1 MNQKANMSIDIMMK
15 NLAVEA
21 RGEVQTTKNTK
32 GNRVTFKLPSTQ
44 KNSIQIMDKY

>member
-32 GNRVTFKLPSTQ
+32 GNRATFKLPSTQ